1 MPTPLFSTYRQG
13 ENRVT
18 STLLGVLQR
27 LSLPNID
34 RILQALLEDDS
45 SLVIFK
51 NQPKGK
57 RAVPK
62 GRRTVPDAKI
72 ETGSSIWIET
82 KTARNAA
89 SLNQIMGHT
98 GYLGDGEKLLVLTPD
113 DARPKSLGDIDDPS
127 LRDRIVWSNFHVLAS
142 AIDDILK
149 NEEEPPSEHEAFL
162 LREFVLMLQHDGLLR
177 STTPRVMVLAARDAW
192 PMYEILGVY
201 RCSVDK
207 PMSASKNPDRIAF
220 YVGGEIQVRVPRI
233 KSVIESIDMSRSEE
247 IESLA
252 SGQRELARE
261 LERKIDRHNQ
271 HHEFSTAF
279 KVMFL
284 SEHNDNETV
293 RLEKPVL
300 NNKKDKHGKA
310 VPYTYGAPIYVTL
323 ESLQNSSWTSELVR
337 S

>member
-45 SLVIFK
+45 SLVTFE

-57 RAVPK
+57 RMVTK
-62 GRRTVPDAKI
+62 GRGTVPDAKI

-82 KTARNAA
+82 KTTRNAA
-89 SLNQIMGHT
+89 GLIQIIGHT
-98 GYLGDGEKLLVLTPD
+98 EYLGDGERLLLLTPD
-113 DARPKSLGDIDDPS
+113 DARPRRLDDIEPPS
-127 LRDRIVWSNFHVLAS
+127 LRDRIIWSNFHVLAS

-149 NEEEPPSEHEAFL
+149 NEQEPPSEHEAFL
-162 LREFVLMLQHDGLLR
+162 LREFVLMLQHDGLLG

-192 PMYEILGVY
+192 PMYQLLGVY

-207 PMSASKNPDRIAF
+207 PMSSSKNPDRMAF
-220 YVGGEIQVRVPRI
+220 YVSGEIKPRVPRI
-233 KSVIESIDMSRSEE
+233 KSVIESIDIGRSEE
-247 IESLA
+247 IGSLA
-252 SGQRELARE
+252 SGQRELAME
-261 LERKIDRHNQ
+261 LARKIERHGQ
-271 HHEFSTAF
+271 RHEFTKAF

-284 SEHNDNETV
+284 SEHDDDDTV
-293 RLEKPVL
+293 RLEKAVL

-323 ESLQNSSWTSELVR
+323 ESLRNSSWTSELVR